1 MCNNSCLDFGAAT
14 IEQSDIRGKR
24 VLEVGSRDVNG
35 TIRSIVAA
43 FEPAEYVGIDIEA
56 GPGVDQVCG
65 VDELVSR
72 FGRESFDAVLST
84 EMIEHVRD
92 WRTAISQLKAVLRPG
107 GILLLT
113 TRSKGF
119 PYHDYPFDFWR
130 FELSDME
137 AIFGDMTVEALES
150 DPSEPGVF
158 VKARRPEIFKAHD
171 LSNIQLFSILTG
183 RRMAEVTGWDIAMFK
198 LKKFFRR

>member
-1 MCNNSCLDFGAAT
+1 MCS
-14 IEQSDIRGKR
+14 
-24 VLEVGSRDVNG
+24 
-35 TIRSIVAA
+35 
-43 FEPAEYVGIDIEA
+43 
-56 GPGVDQVCG
+56 
-65 VDELVSR
+65 VDELVR
-72 FGRESFDAVLST
+72 TFGSESFDAVLST

-92 WRTAISQLKAVLRPG
+92 WRAAVNQLKDVLRPN

-137 AIFGDMTVEALES
+137 AIFADMTIEALES

-158 VKARRPEIFKAHD
+158 VKARRPAELKMID
-171 LSNIQLFSILTG
+171 LSKIELYSILTG
-183 RRMAEVTGWDIAMFK
+183 RPTADVSDFDIAKFK
-198 LKKFFRR
+198 VKKFFTRS